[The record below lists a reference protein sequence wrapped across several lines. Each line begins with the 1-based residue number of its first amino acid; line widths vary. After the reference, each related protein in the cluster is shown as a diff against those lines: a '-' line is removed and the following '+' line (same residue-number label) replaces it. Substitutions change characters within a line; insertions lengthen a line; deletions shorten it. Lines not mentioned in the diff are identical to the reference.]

1 MEEARNLPRGVRL
14 LACLLLITLC
24 AVTQLGSTQSEP
36 APSAPPPP
44 GRLIDL
50 GGYKLH
56 LNCTGQGRPTVVL
69 SPGAG
74 DFSFDW
80 ALVQPEVAKF
90 TRVCSYDRS
99 GAAWSDLGPKPR
111 TVYQEVFDLRRLLAK
126 AGERGPYILVGQS
139 AGGNVGRIFAM
150 QYRKEIKGLVLV
162 DATHEDGQLFING
175 KWVRMRTLAKDRP
188 IPPPRDSVSVSDAPS
203 PEEAQK
209 LQEFMTKVVGKPEID
224 QPFEKL
230 PLEAQQERL
239 WALAQWQQ
247 FATGDDY
254 AAEVSAQL
262 YAQDAK
268 TKHPLGKLP
277 LIVLS
282 RTRDEYPKKMAAV
295 LSAEHKDQQ
304 ARLALLS
311 SKGKQIIVPNSG
323 HHIQLDA
330 PDAVISAIQSMVT
343 QVRR

>member
-1 MEEARNLPRGVRL
+1 M
-14 LACLLLITLC
+14 LACLLL
-24 AVTQLGSTQSEP
+24 AVSALAPRAGSAQSEP

-56 LNCTGQGRPTVVL
+56 LNCTGQGSPTVVL

-80 ALVQPEVAKF
+80 ALVQPQVASF

-111 TVYQEVFDLRRLLAK
+111 TIYQEVYDLHRLLAK

-139 AGGNVGRIFAM
+139 AGGTVARIFAM
-150 QYRKEIKGLVLV
+150 QYRKEVKSLVLV
-162 DATHEDGQLFING
+162 DASHEDGQLFING
-175 KWVRMRTLAKDRP
+175 KWVRARTLAKERP
-188 IPPPRDSVSVSDAPS
+188 IPPPRDSVTAADAPT
-203 PEEAQK
+203 PEEEQK

-224 QPFEKL
+224 PPFEKL
-230 PLEAQQERL
+230 PPEAQQLRL
-239 WALAQWQQ
+239 WALGRWQQ

-254 AAEVSAQL
+254 LAEVDARL
-262 YAQDAK
+262 YAQDVA
-268 TKHPLGKLP
+268 TPHPLGKVP

-282 RTRDEYPKKMAAV
+282 RTRDEYPKKMAAI
-295 LSAEHKDQQ
+295 LSQEHKQQQ
-304 ARLALLS
+304 AQLASMS

-330 PDAVISAIQSMVT
+330 PDAVISAIQSMVAAA
-343 QVRR
+343 RKR